1 MILLPFNCN
10 LKFDKKL
17 NLLKGFLSRDIYNVV
32 YKIRFIQT
40 FFNSKFA
47 FLWCGR
53 LNKDQD
59 I

>member
-10 LKFDKKL
+10 LKFDKN
-17 NLLKGFLSRDIYNVV
+17 NLLKGLLSRDIYNVV
-32 YKIRFIQT
+32 YKIRCLQA
-40 FFNSKFA
+40 FFNSKFV
-47 FLWCGR
+47 FLWYDR